1 MGTGTVTPR
10 PATYDADYIVVG
22 SGAGGGTVAARL
34 AESGFRVL
42 LIEAGGDPRKTVGS
56 TPQTPGINS
65 LPDDYDVPAFH
76 PLSAENDGIRWDF
89 FVRHYEDQARQE
101 QDPKYRSTFDGKPVD
116 GVLYPRAGTLGGCTA
131 HNAMILVY
139 PHNADWNQ
147 LADLTGDASWRAEK
161 MRSYFERLERC
172 EHRPDER
179 ATSRPATIRADMDGQ
194 AGCRRRRADAA
205 RGVQGQRSSQDAARY
220 GARRRCAVPKLP

>member
-1 MGTGTVTPR
+1 MGTGTITPR

-101 QDPKYRSTFDGKPVD
+101 KDPKYRSTFEGKRVD

-131 HNAMILVY
+131 HNAMILIY

-147 LADLTGDASWRAEK
+147 LADVTGDATLARREHAPVLRASRALRTSAGRTRDESSGSQPEPTW
-161 MRSYFERLERC
+161 MVRL
-172 EHRPDER
+172 
-179 ATSRPATIRADMDGQ
+179 ASDGE
-194 AGCRRRRADAA
+194 ARRRSRCSGTKNFA
-205 RGVQGQRSSQDAARY
+205 RCCSTRRK
-220 GARRRCAVPKLP
+220 RRCAVPRLP

>member
-1 MGTGTVTPR
+1 MSAEQEQSHPGR
-10 PATYDADYIVVG
+10 ATSHDADYIVVG

-101 QDPKYRSTFDGKPVD
+101 QDLKYRTRI
-116 GVLYPRAGTLGGCTA
+116 PRG
-131 HNAMILVY
+131 
-139 PHNADWNQ
+139 
-147 LADLTGDASWRAEK
+147 S
-161 MRSYFERLERC
+161 RSMAF
-172 EHRPDER
+172 
-179 ATSRPATIRADMDGQ
+179 SIRGQ
-194 AGCRRRRADAA
+194 A
-205 RGVQGQRSSQDAARY
+205 RSG
-220 GARRRCAVPKLP
+220 GAPRTTR